1 MAAETSLDPLSGLDN
16 LELAP
21 QPGRDF
27 LRRGISGKALGSAWP
42 KLLAIVLALGIWE
55 LVYLSGFKSAIIFPG
70 PATVLANLWDQ
81 MQHALLW
88 QAIGTTLQRAVIGFG
103 LALIIGSVVGAL
115 VSRIKPLR
123 AAVGSLITGLQTMP
137 SIAWFPFAIIFF
149 G

>member
-55 LVYLSGFKSAIIFPG
+55 LVYLSGFKSA
-70 PATVLANLWDQ
+70 NSC
-81 MQHALLW
+81 
-88 QAIGTTLQRAVIGFG
+88 VIASDTF
-103 LALIIGSVVGAL
+103 L
-115 VSRIKPLR
+115 VSTS
-123 AAVGSLITGLQTMP
+123 VNVQTE
-137 SIAWFPFAIIFF
+137 
-149 G
+149 

>member
-70 PATVLANLWDQ
+70 PATVLANL
-81 MQHALLW
+81 
-88 QAIGTTLQRAVIGFG
+88 R
-103 LALIIGSVVGAL
+103 SEERRVGKECA
-115 VSRIKPLR
+115 
-123 AAVGSLITGLQTMP
+123 
-137 SIAWFPFAIIFF
+137 
-149 G
+149 